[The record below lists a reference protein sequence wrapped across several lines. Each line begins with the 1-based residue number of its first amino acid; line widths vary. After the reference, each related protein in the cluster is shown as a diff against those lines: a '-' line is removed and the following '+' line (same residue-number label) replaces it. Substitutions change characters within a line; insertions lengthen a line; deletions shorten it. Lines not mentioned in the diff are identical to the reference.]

1 MLCAMQVV
9 ALLAERGF
17 TDLSLVACDPWS
29 VHAAPQQLQGRR
41 LIQLFMYGRSR
52 SGTAAALSAAAAA
65 VGAAWA
71 LTITGSCGVDSTGNT
86 TLAHAVALSWSYT
99 CTNAYAL

>member
-1 MLCAMQVV
+1 MLRAVVQVV

-17 TDLSLVACDPWS
+17 TDLQLVACDPWS

-52 SGTAAALSAAAAA
+52 
-65 VGAAWA
+65 
-71 LTITGSCGVDSTGNT
+71 
-86 TLAHAVALSWSYT
+86 
-99 CTNAYAL
+99 